1 MEDVSR
7 EDGGGRCRH
16 TGHPVTDRT
25 AHKIVD
31 LLTSLKAAKR
41 RELAAELAKETLP
54 APESTTTDPTVTE
67 DLCNAIERRDQ

>member
-1 MEDVSR
+1 M
-7 EDGGGRCRH
+7 
-16 TGHPVTDRT
+16 TDRT

-41 RELAAELAKETLP
+41 RELAAELAKEAPPDPPP
-54 APESTTTDPTVTE
+54 ATDPTVTE